1 MEANTYDK
9 IKDVDLKETM
19 ESSYI
24 DYAMSVIVSRALPD
38 VKDGL
43 KPVQRRILYAAMK
56 MGATADKKTKKC
68 ATIVGETMGHYHPH
82 GDSSIYGALVNLGQ
96 PWSTKYPLIEKQ
108 GNFGSEDGDPPAAA
122 RYTEGKLSKISM
134 EMLDSINK
142 DTVDFVPNFSN
153 EQGYDE
159 PVVLPARI
167 PNILVNGT
175 TGIAVGM
182 ATNMPPHNLR
192 ETITA
197 AVLMINNKINE
208 NRDTDIDELMKI
220 VKGPDFP
227 TGATIVGRK
236 GIEDAYRTGRGK
248 IRMRAVCEIETL
260 PNGKSVIIV
269 KELPYMVFRSRVIE
283 NIAELHKDKKIDGIT
298 AINDTM
304 GKNSDSKIRIELR
317 RDVNPQVVLNQLY
330 KHTQLQETFGVIN
343 LVIVDGEPKVLNLK
357 QLLVEY
363 LKHQEDI
370 VTRRTRFDLKKAQ
383 DRAHILEGLLK
394 AIDNIDEVISIIRA
408 AEDTEEAKAKL
419 IERFAF
425 TEVQAQSIVDMR
437 LRALTG
443 LERKKVEEEYAELQ
457 KKIARFQEIL
467 GDRNILLTVVRDEIQ
482 LIADKYGD
490 ERKTQI
496 VHDEYDIDIEDMIS
510 DDRMIITMSK
520 LGYIKRMDEDNF
532 RAQNR
537 GGKGIKGANN
547 IENDYIEDM
556 FMVTNHQ
563 YVMFFTD
570 KGQVYRLKAY
580 EIPEASRTSRGTNIA
595 NLLVLQPDEKIT
607 ATMPIREYS
616 ENASIVMATRSGMIK
631 KTPLSDF
638 ANVRKNGL
646 RAIILKEDDELI
658 EVKYTEGDE
667 EIFLVT
673 RHGMLIRFHENDIR
687 VTGRTSM
694 GVIGMRMS
702 DSEDEVIAML
712 IRSQGE
718 KLLTVT
724 ENGMA
729 KQTPVDEFRSQT
741 RGGKGIHCH
750 KLNDKTGSL
759 VAAKLIN
766 DGTDILIITDLG
778 QMMRTG
784 IEGISVIGRS
794 ANGVKLMNVNK
805 EKGEHIVS
813 IAKVAR
819 NDEDAEDVQDVQD
832 TEGISN
838 EEPGEADTVSE
849 GIVAEDA
856 EPEAD
861 ADNTENE

>member
-1 MEANTYDK
+1 M
-9 IKDVDLKETM
+9 
-19 ESSYI
+19 
-24 DYAMSVIVSRALPD
+24 
-38 VKDGL
+38 
-43 KPVQRRILYAAMK
+43 
-56 MGATADKKTKKC
+56 
-68 ATIVGETMGHYHPH
+68 
-82 GDSSIYGALVNLGQ
+82 
-96 PWSTKYPLIEKQ
+96 
-108 GNFGSEDGDPPAAA
+108 
-122 RYTEGKLSKISM
+122 
-134 EMLDSINK
+134 
-142 DTVDFVPNFSN
+142 
-153 EQGYDE
+153 
-159 PVVLPARI
+159 LPARI

>member
-192 ETITA
+192 ESITA

-759 VAAKLIN
+759 VVAKLVN

-819 NDEDAEDVQDVQD
+819 NDEDAEDVQD
-832 TEGISN
+832 TEGILN

-849 GIVAEDA
+849 GIGAEDA

-861 ADNTENE
+861 TDNTENE

>member
-122 RYTEGKLSKISM
+122 RYTEGKLSRISM

-192 ETITA
+192 EAISA

-227 TGATIVGRK
+227 TGATILGRK

-357 QLLVEY
+357 QLLTEY

-370 VTRRTRFDLKKAQ
+370 VTRRTKFDLKKAE

-408 AEDTEEAKAKL
+408 AADADEAKAKL

-443 LERKKVEEEYAELQ
+443 LERKRVEEEYAELQ
-457 KKIARFQEIL
+457 KKITRFREIL
-467 GDRNILLTVVRDEIQ
+467 GDKCILLTVVRDEIQ
-482 LIADKYGD
+482 AIADKYGD

-496 VHDEYDIDIEDMIS
+496 VHDEDDIDIEDMIS

-532 RAQNR
+532 HAQNR

-563 YVMFFTD
+563 YIMFFTD

-595 NLLVLQPDEKIT
+595 NLLILQPDEKIT
-607 ATMPIREYS
+607 ATMPIKEYN
-616 ENASIVMATRSGMIK
+616 ENAYIVMATKSGMIK

-646 RAIILKEDDELI
+646 KAIILKEDDELI

-667 EIFLVT
+667 EIMLVT
-673 RHGMLIRFHENDIR
+673 KYGMLIRFHENDIR
-687 VTGRTSM
+687 VTGRSSM

-702 DSEDEVIAML
+702 GPDDEVIAMVVK
-712 IRSQGE
+712 SQGE
-718 KLLTVT
+718 KLLTVSEYGLGKRT
-724 ENGMA
+724 SIE
-729 KQTPVDEFRSQT
+729 EFRSQA

-750 KLNDKTGSL
+750 KLSDRTGML
-759 VAAKLIN
+759 TAAKLVN
-766 DGTDILIITDLG
+766 DGTDILIITNHG

-784 IEGISVIGRS
+784 IEGISVIGRNAS
-794 ANGVKLMNVNK
+794 GVKIMNIDR
-805 EKGEHIVS
+805 ESGELIVS
-813 IAKVAR
+813 IAKATR
-819 NDEDAEDVQDVQD
+819 DDDEDAAELQD
-832 TEGISN
+832 EISN
-838 EEPGEADTVSE
+838 QGQENTES
-849 GIVAEDA
+849 
-856 EPEAD
+856 
-861 ADNTENE
+861 DNTETIEAADELNTGDNT